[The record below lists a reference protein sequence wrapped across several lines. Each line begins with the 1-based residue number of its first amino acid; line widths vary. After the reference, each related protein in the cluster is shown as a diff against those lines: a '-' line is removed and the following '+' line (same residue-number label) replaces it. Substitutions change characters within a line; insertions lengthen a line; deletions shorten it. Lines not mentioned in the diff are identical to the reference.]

1 MLKDILFIVG
11 SFMIAVLFA
20 IMTIKK
26 VVVNREGNIQ
36 KQEPIKRTVEIVD
49 PNYDKK
55 HGR

>member
-11 SFMIAVLFA
+11 SFLIAVLFG
-20 IMTIKK
+20 IMTIRK

-36 KQEPIKRTVEIVD
+36 KQEPIKRTVEMID

-55 HGR
+55 YGR

>member
-11 SFMIAVLFA
+11 SFLIAVLFG
-20 IMTIKK
+20 ILTIRK

-36 KQEPIKRTVEIVD
+36 KQEPIKRTVEMID

-55 HGR
+55 YGR

>member
-36 KQEPIKRTVEIVD
+36 KQEPIQRTVEMIE

>member
-1 MLKDILFIVG
+1 MIKDILFIVG
-11 SFMIAVLFA
+11 SFSIAVLFG

-36 KQEPIKRTVEIVD
+36 KQEPIKRTVEMID

-55 HGR
+55 YGR